1 MINRTVY
8 NKDNTA
14 LAIDNSDKA
23 EIHHEQF
30 QPMTS

>member
-1 MINRTVY
+1 MINRTVN

-14 LAIDNSDKA
+14 LATDNLDKA

>member
-1 MINRTVY
+1 MINRTVN

-14 LAIDNSDKA
+14 LATDNSDKA
-23 EIHHEQF
+23 EIYHEQF